1 MNSPKP
7 RWWPVNGDLK
17 ARIVTAAVGVPL
29 LIWLVVWGPQ
39 WLFTGFFFVLVIG
52 ALDEY
57 FTMMFP
63 RMRLRGLLGVT
74 FGILLATAVMLAKPS
89 ALLEYLGA
97 ALMLAFCA
105 GLLFREKVAAKINP
119 VMLILIGGFY
129 IGYLTPFVV
138 LLFRQPN
145 GRACILWLLLVIM
158 SGDTAAYFVGRRFGG
173 RKLSPS
179 LSPGKTVAGAWGYL
193 CGSLF
198 VGIASAA
205 LVDDRISW
213 IEIIMLSLL
222 LAIFGQLGDLFE
234 SWLKRIAAV
243 KDSGNWLPGHG
254 GLLDR
259 LDSLIFPAVFTTA
272 YLRMFHS

>member
-17 ARIVTAAVGVPL
+17 ARIATAAVGVPL
-29 LIWLVVWGPQ
+29 LICLVMWGPQ
-39 WLFTGFFFVLVIG
+39 WLFAGFFFVLVIG
-52 ALDEY
+52 ALHEY

-63 RMRLRGLLGVT
+63 RTKLRRLLGFA
-74 FGILLATAVMLAKPS
+74 FGVLLASAVMLAEPS
-89 ALLEYLGA
+89 ALLEYLGT
-97 ALMLAFCA
+97 ALMLCFCIS
-105 GLLFREKVAAKINP
+105 LLFRNKLAAKINP
-119 VMLILIGGFY
+119 VILTLIGGFY

-138 LLFRQPN
+138 LLFQRPN
-145 GRACILWLLLVIM
+145 GRAWIFWLLLVIM
-158 SGDTAAYFVGRRFGG
+158 SGDTAAYFVGRRFGK
-173 RKLSPS
+173 RKLAPT

-193 CGSLF
+193 CGSVF
-198 VGIASAA
+198 AGMAGVA
-205 LVDDRISW
+205 LIGDRISW

-243 KDSGNWLPGHG
+243 KDSGHLLPGHG